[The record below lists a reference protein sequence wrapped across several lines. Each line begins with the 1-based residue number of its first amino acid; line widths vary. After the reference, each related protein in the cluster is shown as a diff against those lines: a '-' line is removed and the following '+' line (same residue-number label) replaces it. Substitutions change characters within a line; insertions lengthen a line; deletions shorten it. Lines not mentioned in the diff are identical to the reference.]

1 MALYGVYYDQVKLM
15 IETILKL
22 TNEYENE
29 TVELRRKIH
38 QNPELSHEEF
48 QTSRLVAEYL
58 SKLDGK
64 LDFIGETGVLF
75 TMEGGRAPAPG
86 QKYKTVLLRADMDAL
101 PIEEQ
106 VESEFKSWNKG
117 VMHACGHDVHTAN
130 LVAVAKVMSRMKSE
144 WGGTVKFLFQ
154 PGEERGAG
162 ARRMIEG
169 GVLSNPDVDLAMALH
184 IMPMEKGLVHLNQG
198 VITACSD
205 GFTLTIRG
213 KSAHSRKPQQ
223 GIDAI
228 NIAGHIIVALHS
240 IQSRKLDPFSTATFS
255 VGKVSGGNASNV
267 IADMVQLKGI
277 IRSLDAESREVI
289 RDQIANISSGIAKA
303 FGGECKCEFKD
314 GYPSVKN
321 SKEAA
326 SIVGALFRDNY
337 NELVSDIDSG
347 DHGGTSLEGRVVQ
360 DAKPVMAA
368 EDFGFISEQ
377 VESLYYKVGTG
388 KYGPGHS
395 PTFEVDESWIKF
407 CTRTMVLACLGLM
420 EVGE

>member
-1 MALYGVYYDQVKLM
+1 M
-15 IETILKL
+15 IAKVLKL
-22 TNEYENE
+22 TNEYEKE
-29 TVELRRKIH
+29 TLELRRKIH
-38 QNPELSHEEF
+38 QNPELSHEEY

-58 SKLDGK
+58 SEIDGK

-75 TMEGGRAPAPG
+75 TMEGKKTPAQG
-86 QKYKTVLLRADMDAL
+86 QRYKTILLRADMDAL

-106 VESEFKSWNKG
+106 VESEFRSRNKG
-117 VMHACGHDVHTAN
+117 IMHACGHDVHTAN
-130 LVAVAKVMSRMKSE
+130 LVTVAKVMSRMRSE
-144 WGGTVKFLFQ
+144 WSGTVKFLFQ

-184 IMPMEKGLVHLNQG
+184 IMPMDKGLVHLNKG
-198 VITACSD
+198 IITACSD

-240 IQSRKLDPFSTATFS
+240 IQSRNLDPFSTATFS
-255 VGKVSGGNASNV
+255 LGKVSGGNASNV

-277 IRSLDAESREVI
+277 IRSLDAGSREVI
-289 RDQIANISSGIAKA
+289 RDQIEKISSGIAKA
-303 FGGECKCEFKD
+303 FGGECKCVFKE
-314 GYPSVKN
+314 GYPSVNN

-326 SIVGALFRDNY
+326 GIVGVLLNDTY
-337 NELVSDIDSG
+337 NELVGDIDPG
-347 DHGGTSLEGRVVQ
+347 ITGETSLEGRVVL

-368 EDFGFISEQ
+368 EDFGFISER

-388 KYGPGHS
+388 EYGPGHS
-395 PTFEVDESWIKF
+395 PTFDVDERWIKF
-407 CTRTMVLACLGLM
+407 CTRTMILACLRLM
-420 EVGE
+420 EVRE